1 MFMIKHI
8 PKKLGILLA
17 KEFFKKF
24 KKRHISVPLDSKSL
38 SINLVTSWDKQCG
51 IATYSAFLAEELKKN
66 VHLYITVLP
75 KKNALS
81 LYFFIQG
88 YEVARSQDL
97 VHVQFEYGIFPRLRV
112 GRRNLTAF
120 AALLFYFGLTFG
132 NRHIITTIHEPR
144 KKVTSGGKSG
154 LYYTKL
160 LDKLIFTVSDL
171 MIVHTQESKE
181 IMKTI
186 YGVSESK
193 LRVIPHG
200 SFEKP
205 NFLNKE
211 ECKRKLGLQNKTV
224 ITILGFVTPKK
235 GHDLVIPLLPQ
246 LIPNVQLVIAG
257 GSQTTNDAAYLEELK
272 KIVLQ
277 CHCSDKVTFTGFLQD
292 LTCVLSATDIAILPY
307 RTVTDSGV
315 LHLLI
320 AYRVPTIAS
329 NLRAFRE
336 VYDEFGCL
344 ELFNSEDPR
353 DLFEKIQV
361 LLSNQQLRDLLK
373 AKCDDMWNATK
384 WSNIAQRHVEVYRE
398 VLSFPSKDS

>member
-1 MFMIKHI
+1 MFMIKQT
-8 PKKLGILLA
+8 PKKLGRLIA
-17 KEFFKKF
+17 REFFKKF
-24 KKRHISVPLDSKSL
+24 KQRHMHISPDNNSL

-66 VHLYITVLP
+66 VHLYITALP
-75 KKNALS
+75 KKNPLS
-81 LYFFIQG
+81 LYFFMQG

-97 VHVQFEYGIFPRLRV
+97 VHVQFEYGIFPSLKV

-120 AALLFYFGLTFG
+120 SALLFYFGLALG
-132 NRHIITTIHEPR
+132 NRRIITTIHEPR
-144 KKVTSGGKSG
+144 KKVTAGGKSG

-171 MIVHTQESKE
+171 MIVHTQESRE
-181 IMKTI
+181 IMETI

-246 LIPNVQLVIAG
+246 LDPNVQLVIAG
-257 GSQTTNDAAYLEELK
+257 GPQTTNDAAYLERLK
-272 KIVLQ
+272 KIAVQ
-277 CHCSDKVTFTGFLQD
+277 YNCSDKVTFTGFLQD
-292 LTCVLSATDIAILPY
+292 LTCILNATDIAILPY

-320 AYRVPTIAS
+320 AYRVPTITS
-329 NLRAFRE
+329 DLKAFRE

-361 LLSNQQLRDLLK
+361 LLSNQRLRDLLK
-373 AKCDDMWNATK
+373 AKCEDMWNATK
-384 WSNIAQRHVEVYRE
+384 WSSIAEKHLEIYRE
-398 VLSFPSKDS
+398 VLATRS

>member
-1 MFMIKHI
+1 MFMIKQI
-8 PKKLGILLA
+8 PKKLGSLIA
-17 KEFFKKF
+17 REFFKKF
-24 KKRHISVPLDSKSL
+24 KQRHMHISPDNNSL
-38 SINLVTSWDKQCG
+38 SINLVTSWDKLCG

-66 VHLYITVLP
+66 VHLYITALP
-75 KKNALS
+75 KKNPLS

-88 YEVARSQDL
+88 YEVASSQDL
-97 VHVQFEYGIFPRLRV
+97 VHVQFEYGIFPSLKV

-120 AALLFYFGLTFG
+120 SALLFYFGLALG
-132 NRHIITTIHEPR
+132 NRRIITTIHEPR
-144 KKVTSGGKSG
+144 KKVTAGGKSG

-171 MIVHTQESKE
+171 MIVHTQESRE

-235 GHDLVIPLLPQ
+235 GHDLVIPFLPQ
-246 LIPNVQLVIAG
+246 LDPNVQLVIAG
-257 GSQTTNDAAYLEELK
+257 GPQTTNDAAYFDRLK
-272 KIVLQ
+272 KIAVQ
-277 CHCSDKVTFTGFLQD
+277 YNCSDKVTFTGFLQN
-292 LTCVLSATDIAILPY
+292 LTCILNATDIAILPY
-307 RTVTDSGV
+307 RTVIDSGV

-329 NLRAFRE
+329 DLKAFRE
-336 VYDEFGCL
+336 VYNEFGCL

-373 AKCDDMWNATK
+373 AKCEDMWNATK
-384 WSNIAQRHVEVYRE
+384 WSSIAEKHLEIYHE
-398 VLSFPSKDS
+398 VLATRS

>member
-1 MFMIKHI
+1 MFMIKKI
-8 PKKLGILLA
+8 PKKLGSIFA
-17 KEFFKKF
+17 TEFFKKF
-24 KKRHISVPLDSKSL
+24 TQRHMHIPLDNSSI

-51 IATYSAFLAEELKKN
+51 ISTYSAFLAHELKKN
-66 VHLYITVLP
+66 VHLYITTLH

-81 LYFFIQG
+81 PYFFVQG
-88 YEVARSQDL
+88 YEAARSQDL
-97 VHVQFEYGIFPRLRV
+97 VHVQFEYGIFPSLRV

-120 AALLFYFGLTFG
+120 AALLFYFGLASG
-132 NRHIITTIHEPR
+132 NRRIITTIHEPR
-144 KKVTSGGKSG
+144 KKITAAGKSG

-160 LDKLIFTVSDL
+160 LDKIIFTVSDL
-171 MIVHTQESKE
+171 LIVHTQESKE
-181 IMKTI
+181 IMETI

-205 NFLNKE
+205 NFLNKD

-235 GHDLVIPLLPQ
+235 GHHLVIPLLPQ
-246 LIPNVQLVIAG
+246 LDPKVQLVIAG
-257 GSQTTNDAAYLEELK
+257 GPQTTNDAVYLEGLK
-272 KIVLQ
+272 KIAVQ
-277 CHCSDKVTFTGFLQD
+277 YHCSDKVTFTGFLQD
-292 LTCVLSATDIAILPY
+292 LTCVLSVTDIAILPY

-329 NLRAFRE
+329 NLKAFRE

-344 ELFNSEDPR
+344 ELFNSEEPR
-353 DLFEKIQV
+353 DLFQKIQF
-361 LLSNQQLRDLLK
+361 LLSNQPLRALLK
-373 AKCDDMWNATK
+373 AKCEDMWNATK
-384 WSNIAQRHVEVYRE
+384 WSNIAQRHVVIYRE
-398 VLSFPSKDS
+398 GLSLPTKAN

>member
-1 MFMIKHI
+1 MFMIKKI
-8 PKKLGILLA
+8 PKKLGSIFA
-17 KEFFKKF
+17 TGFFKKI
-24 KKRHISVPLDSKSL
+24 RHRHMHIPLDNNSL

-51 IATYSAFLAEELKKN
+51 IATYSAFLAQELKKN
-66 VHLYITVLP
+66 VRLYITALH

-81 LYFFIQG
+81 PYFFIQG

-97 VHVQFEYGIFPRLRV
+97 VHIQFEYGIFPSLRV

-120 AALLFYFGLTFG
+120 AAVLFYFGLALG
-132 NRHIITTIHEPR
+132 NRRIITTIHEPR
-144 KKVTSGGKSG
+144 KKVTAGGKSG

-171 MIVHTQESKE
+171 MIVHTQESRE
-181 IMKTI
+181 IMKMV
-186 YGVSESK
+186 YGLSESK
-193 LRVIPHG
+193 LRLIPHG

-246 LIPNVQLVIAG
+246 LDPNVQLVIAG
-257 GSQTTNDAAYLEELK
+257 GPQTTNDAIYLELLK
-272 KIVLQ
+272 KIAMQ
-277 CHCSDKVTFTGFLQD
+277 YNCSEKVTFTGFLQD
-292 LTCVLSATDIAILPY
+292 LTCILNATDIAILPY

-320 AYRVPTIAS
+320 AYKVPTITS
-329 NLRAFRE
+329 DLKAFRE

-344 ELFNSEDPR
+344 ELFNSEDPQ
-353 DLFEKIQV
+353 DLFEKIRA
-361 LLSNQQLRDLLK
+361 LLSNQQIRDLLK
-373 AKCDDMWNATK
+373 AKCEAMWNATK
-384 WSNIAQRHVEVYRE
+384 WSNIAEKHLEIYRE
-398 VLSFPSKDS
+398 VLVTRS

>member
-1 MFMIKHI
+1 MFMIKRI
-8 PKKLGILLA
+8 PKKLGSLLA

-24 KKRHISVPLDSKSL
+24 KKRHIRIPLDTKSL

-51 IATYSAFLAEELKKN
+51 IATYSAFLAEELKKH
-66 VHLYITVLP
+66 VHLYITTLP
-75 KKNALS
+75 KKNAFS
-81 LYFFIQG
+81 FYYFIKG
-88 YEVARSQDL
+88 YEVARSQDM
-97 VHVQFEYGIFPRLRV
+97 VHVQFEYGIFPSLRV

-120 AALLFYFGLTFG
+120 AALLFFFGLALG
-132 NRHIITTIHEPR
+132 NRCIITTIHEPR
-144 KKVTSGGKSG
+144 KKVTAGGKSG

-171 MIVHTQESKE
+171 IIVHTHESKE
-181 IMKTI
+181 IMETI

-246 LIPNVQLVIAG
+246 LDPNVQLVIAG
-257 GSQTTNDAAYLEELK
+257 GPQTTNDATYLEGLK
-272 KIVLQ
+272 KIAIQ

-292 LTCVLSATDIAILPY
+292 LTCVLNATDIAILPY

-329 NLRAFRE
+329 NLKAFRE

-373 AKCDDMWNATK
+373 AKCEDMWNATK
-384 WSNIAQRHVEVYRE
+384 WSNIAQRHVKVYRE
-398 VLSFPSKDS
+398 VLAFPTKAN

>member
-1 MFMIKHI
+1 M
-8 PKKLGILLA
+8 
-17 KEFFKKF
+17 
-24 KKRHISVPLDSKSL
+24 
-38 SINLVTSWDKQCG
+38 
-51 IATYSAFLAEELKKN
+51 AEELKKN
-66 VHLYITVLP
+66 VHLYITALP
-75 KKNALS
+75 KKNVLS

-97 VHVQFEYGIFPRLRV
+97 VHVQFEYGIFPSLRV

-120 AALLFYFGLTFG
+120 AALLFYFGLALG
-132 NRHIITTIHEPR
+132 NRRIITTIHEPR
-144 KKVTSGGKSG
+144 KKVTVRGKSG

-171 MIVHTQESKE
+171 IIVHTQESRE
-181 IMKTI
+181 IMETI

-205 NFLNKE
+205 NLLNKE

-246 LIPNVQLVIAG
+246 LDQNVQLVIAG
-257 GSQTTNDAAYLEELK
+257 GPQTTNDAVYLEGLK
-272 KIVLQ
+272 KIAMQ
-277 CHCSDKVTFTGFLQD
+277 SHCSDKVTFTGFLQD
-292 LTCVLSATDIAILPY
+292 LTCVLRATDIAILPY
-307 RTVTDSGV
+307 NTVTDSGV
-315 LHLLI
+315 MHLLI

-329 NLRAFRE
+329 NLKAFRE
-336 VYDEFGCL
+336 VYNEFGCL

-353 DLFEKIQV
+353 DLFKKIQV

-373 AKCDDMWNATK
+373 AKCEDMWNATK
-384 WSNIAQRHVEVYRE
+384 WSNIAQRHIRIYQE
-398 VLSFPSKDS
+398 VLSFPTKAN

>member
-1 MFMIKHI
+1 MFKIKQI
-8 PKKLGILLA
+8 PKKIGSLIA
-17 KEFFKKF
+17 REFFKKF
-24 KKRHISVPLDSKSL
+24 TKRHIRIPLDANSL

-66 VHLYITVLP
+66 VQLYITALP

-81 LYFFIQG
+81 PFFFIQG
-88 YEVARSQDL
+88 YEVTRFQDL
-97 VHVQFEYGIFPRLRV
+97 VHIQFEYGIFPSLRV

-120 AALLFYFGLTFG
+120 AALLFYFGLALG
-132 NRHIITTIHEPR
+132 NRRIVTTIHEPR
-144 KKVTSGGKSG
+144 KKVTAGRKSG

-171 MIVHTQESKE
+171 MIVHTRESRE
-181 IMKTI
+181 IMEKI

-246 LIPNVQLVIAG
+246 LGQNVQLVIAG
-257 GSQTTNDAAYLEELK
+257 GPQTTNDVDYLERLK
-272 KIVLQ
+272 KIAVQ
-277 CHCSDKVTFTGFLQD
+277 YDCSDKITFTGFLQD
-292 LTCVLSATDIAILPY
+292 LTCVINATDIAILPY

-320 AYRVPTIAS
+320 AHRVPTIAS
-329 NLRAFRE
+329 NLKAFKE
-336 VYDEFGCL
+336 VYGEFGCL
-344 ELFNSEDPR
+344 ELFNSEDHR
-353 DLFEKIQV
+353 DLFEKIQI
-361 LLSNQQLRDLLK
+361 LLSNQQLRNLLK
-373 AKCDDMWNATK
+373 AKCEDMWSTTK
-384 WSNIAQRHVEVYRE
+384 WSDIAQRHVRIYQE
-398 VLSFPSKDS
+398 VLSFPTKAG

>member
-1 MFMIKHI
+1 MFKIKQI
-8 PKKLGILLA
+8 PKKLGSLLA
-17 KEFFKKF
+17 REFFKKF
-24 KKRHISVPLDSKSL
+24 KQRHMHIPLDNNSL
-38 SINLVTSWDKQCG
+38 SINFVTSWNKQCG

-66 VHLYITVLP
+66 VHLYITALP
-75 KKNALS
+75 KENPLS

-97 VHVQFEYGIFPRLRV
+97 VHVQFEYGIFPSLKV

-120 AALLFYFGLTFG
+120 SALLFYLGLALG
-132 NRHIITTIHEPR
+132 NRRIITTIHEPR
-144 KKVTSGGKSG
+144 KKVTAGGKSG

-171 MIVHTQESKE
+171 MIVHTQESRE
-181 IMKTI
+181 IMETI
-186 YGVSESK
+186 YGISESE

-246 LIPNVQLVIAG
+246 LDPNVQLVIAG
-257 GSQTTNDAAYLEELK
+257 GPQTTNDAAYLEQLK
-272 KIVLQ
+272 KIAVQ
-277 CHCSDKVTFTGFLQD
+277 YDCSDKVTFTGFLQD
-292 LTCVLSATDIAILPY
+292 LTFILNATDIAILPY
-307 RTVTDSGV
+307 RNVTDSGV

-320 AYRVPTIAS
+320 AYRVPIIAS
-329 NLRAFRE
+329 DLKAFRE
-336 VYDEFGCL
+336 VYDEFACL
-344 ELFNSEDPR
+344 ELFNSEDSR

-373 AKCDDMWNATK
+373 AKCENMWNATK
-384 WSNIAQRHVEVYRE
+384 WSSIAEKHLEIYRE
-398 VLSFPSKDS
+398 VLATRS

>member
-1 MFMIKHI
+1 MFTIKHI
-8 PKKLGILLA
+8 SKKLGSFLVI
-17 KEFFKKF
+17 EFFKKF
-24 KKRHISVPLDSKSL
+24 KQRHMRIPLDTNSL

-51 IATYSAFLAEELKKN
+51 IATYSAFLVEELKKN
-66 VHLYITVLP
+66 VRLYITALP
-75 KKNALS
+75 EKNALS
-81 LYFFIQG
+81 IYFFIQG

-97 VHVQFEYGIFPRLRV
+97 VHVQFEYGIFPSLRV

-120 AALLFYFGLTFG
+120 AALLFYFGLALG
-132 NRHIITTIHEPR
+132 NKHIITTIHEPR
-144 KKVTSGGKSG
+144 KKVTVGGKSG

-171 MIVHTQESKE
+171 TIVHTQESRE
-181 IMKTI
+181 IMKNI

-193 LRVIPHG
+193 LCVIPHG
-200 SFEKP
+200 SFGKP

-211 ECKRKLGLQNKTV
+211 ECKRKLGLQNKMV

-246 LIPNVQLVIAG
+246 LDPNIQLVIAG
-257 GSQTTNDAAYLEELK
+257 GPQTTTDAAYFERLK
-272 KIVLQ
+272 KIAVQ
-277 CHCSDKVTFTGFLQD
+277 YDCSDKVTFTGFLQD
-292 LTCVLSATDIAILPY
+292 LTCVINATDIAILPY

-329 NLRAFRE
+329 DLKAFRE
-336 VYDEFGCL
+336 VYNEFGCL
-344 ELFNSEDPR
+344 DLFNSEDSQ

-373 AKCDDMWNATK
+373 AKCEDMWNATK
-384 WSNIAQRHVEVYRE
+384 WSSIAEKHLEIYRE
-398 VLSFPSKDS
+398 VLATRS

>member
-1 MFMIKHI
+1 MFMIKLI
-8 PKKLGILLA
+8 PKKLESLLA
-17 KEFFKKF
+17 KKFFKKI
-24 KKRHISVPLDSKSL
+24 KKRHMRIPLNTNSF

-51 IATYSAFLAEELKKN
+51 IATYSAFLAEELKKSTR
-66 VHLYITVLP
+66 LYITALP

-81 LYFFIQG
+81 PYFFIQG

-97 VHVQFEYGIFPRLRV
+97 VHVQFEYGIFPSLRV
-112 GRRNLTAF
+112 GKRNLTAF
-120 AALLFYFGLTFG
+120 AALLFYFGLALG
-132 NRHIITTIHEPR
+132 NRRIITTIHEPR
-144 KKVTSGGKSG
+144 KKVTAGGKSG

-160 LDKLIFTVSDL
+160 LDKLIFTISDL

-181 IMKTI
+181 IMKMI
-186 YGVSESK
+186 YAVNESK

-205 NFLNKE
+205 NLLNKE
-211 ECKRKLGLQNKTV
+211 DCKRNLGLQNKTV

-246 LIPNVQLVIAG
+246 LDPNVQLVIAG
-257 GSQTTNDAAYLEELK
+257 GPQTTSDAAYLEGLK
-272 KIVLQ
+272 KIAMHF
-277 CHCSDKVTFTGFLQD
+277 HCSDKVTFTGFLQD
-292 LTCVLSATDIAILPY
+292 LTCVLNATDIAILPY
-307 RTVTDSGV
+307 KTVTDSGV

-329 NLRAFRE
+329 NLKAFRE

-373 AKCDDMWNATK
+373 AKCEGMWNATK

-398 VLSFPSKDS
+398 VLAFPSKDN

>member
-1 MFMIKHI
+1 MFTIKHI
-8 PKKLGILLA
+8 SKKLGSLLVI
-17 KEFFKKF
+17 EFFKKF
-24 KKRHISVPLDSKSL
+24 KQRHMRIPLDTNSL

-66 VHLYITVLP
+66 VRLYITALP
-75 KKNALS
+75 EKNALS
-81 LYFFIQG
+81 IYFFIQG

-97 VHVQFEYGIFPRLRV
+97 VHVQFEYGIFPSLRV

-120 AALLFYFGLTFG
+120 AALLFYFGLALG
-132 NRHIITTIHEPR
+132 NRRIITTIHEPR
-144 KKVTSGGKSG
+144 KKVTAGGKSG
-154 LYYTKL
+154 PYYTKL

-171 MIVHTQESKE
+171 TIVHTQESRE
-181 IMKTI
+181 IMKKI

-235 GHDLVIPLLPQ
+235 GHDLVIPLLPK
-246 LIPNVQLVIAG
+246 LDPNIQLVIAG
-257 GSQTTNDAAYLEELK
+257 GPQTTNDAAYLGQLK
-272 KIVLQ
+272 KIVVQ
-277 CHCSDKVTFTGFLQD
+277 YDCSDKVTFTGFLQD
-292 LTCVLSATDIAILPY
+292 LTCVLNATDIAILPY

-329 NLRAFRE
+329 DLKAFKE
-336 VYDEFGCL
+336 VYGEFGCL
-344 ELFNSEDPR
+344 ELFNNEDPR

-373 AKCDDMWNATK
+373 AKCEDMWNATK
-384 WSNIAQRHVEVYRE
+384 WSSIAEKHLEIYRE
-398 VLSFPSKDS
+398 VLTTRS